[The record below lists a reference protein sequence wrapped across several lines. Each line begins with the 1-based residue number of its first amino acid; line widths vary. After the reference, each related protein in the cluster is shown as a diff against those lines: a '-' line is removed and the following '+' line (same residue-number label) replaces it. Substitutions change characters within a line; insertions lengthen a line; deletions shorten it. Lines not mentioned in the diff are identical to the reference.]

1 MADTRVDTAT
11 RELRDSTG
19 WHRPDYKVVAASLE
33 ITAYLGQAR

>member
-1 MADTRVDTAT
+1 MADTRVDTKT
-11 RELRDSTG
+11 ELRESTG